1 MSCAFAVLCLN
12 FPENLLFV
20 KQIGDDDPA
29 GSGHKVLNEMLSMGL
44 AVGHAPAEGKVVLKH
59 FVAHVHKYGVH
70 TLMKHTRE
78 SEVEDTMTTQKFTR
92 KINIWQ
98 ITFPIA
104 RRTIL
109 IHTVTEQTSTFTS
122 NPKSTTVTVQSK
134 AVLGKNCLLSFCVI
148 LMLTRIVE
156 RCP

>member
-20 KQIGDDDPA
+20 KQIGDDDPT

-44 AVGHAPAEGKVVLKH
+44 AVGHLPTEGKVVLKH
-59 FVAHVHKYGVH
+59 FVAHVRKYGVH

-78 SEVEDTMTTQKFTR
+78 SRGRNDYTEIHKENKYLADY
-92 KINIWQ
+92 ISNC
-98 ITFPIA
+98 
-104 RRTIL
+104 IL

>member
-20 KQIGDDDPA
+20 KQIGDDDPT

-44 AVGHAPAEGKVVLKH
+44 AVGHLPTEGKVVLKH

-70 TLMKHTRE
+70 TLMKHTRG
-78 SEVEDTMTTQKFTR
+78 SEVEDAMTTQKFTR

-98 ITFPIA
+98 IIFPIA
-104 RRTIL
+104 Y
-109 IHTVTEQTSTFTS
+109 
-122 NPKSTTVTVQSK
+122 
-134 AVLGKNCLLSFCVI
+134 
-148 LMLTRIVE
+148 
-156 RCP
+156 